1 MRSRDALKSP
11 RAAPVYAAAL
21 RFWTQREWG
30 VGNKKPIETGYTAIA
45 KMAYE
50 ILVWVLILLHMI
62 LDHPAAL

>member
-1 MRSRDALKSP
+1 MD
-11 RAAPVYAAAL
+11 VN
-21 RFWTQREWG
+21 FWTQREWG

-50 ILVWVLILLHMI
+50 NLVWVLILLSMI